1 MSPFDEPS
9 NLTLAALTIRIV
21 AVAWTLAA
29 TGAKATG
36 IETRAAARSG
46 TMSTMPNAFELD
58 W

>member
-1 MSPFDEPS
+1 LS
-9 NLTLAALTIRIV
+9 LAALTIRIV

-29 TGAKATG
+29 TGAEATG